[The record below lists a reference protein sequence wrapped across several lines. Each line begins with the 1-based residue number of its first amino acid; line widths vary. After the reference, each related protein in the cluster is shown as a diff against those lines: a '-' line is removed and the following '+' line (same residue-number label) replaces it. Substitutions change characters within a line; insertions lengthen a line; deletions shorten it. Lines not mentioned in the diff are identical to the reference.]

1 MTFFFMFLTTL
12 IVICGLNLLISILG
26 STWENFKNN
35 EKNKERQD
43 NLSLVVELELIK
55 YGMQRIFSLGNET
68 DYKLVGEIY
77 VAFD

>member
-1 MTFFFMFLTTL
+1 MTFFFMWLTTL

-26 STWENFKNN
+26 TTWENFKNN
-35 EKNKERQD
+35 EKNNENKD

-55 YGMQRIFSLGNET
+55 FGIKRIFSFGNEI
-68 DYKLVGEIY
+68 DGQLVGEIY